1 MFTMLGATAPAYFVA
16 GCCGRRSRPQ
26 QMRYGRILSS
36 RRARAS
42 QSPARDSSAGNKTR
56 KKYPACL
63 QMLDP
68 ELRMSDLLIGWFCA
82 G

>member
-1 MFTMLGATAPAYFVA
+1 MLREAFASAADALRQNPFFSPG
-16 GCCGRRSRPQ
+16 S
-26 QMRYGRILSS
+26 
-36 RRARAS
+36 AS